1 MGEGKINKSEAIAEL
16 NNKRTPIKK
25 HLELIEEKRKNMTV
39 PCSKCGAEVRGDM
52 KFCPHCGAAIEF
64 TYAFFCPYCD
74 VEIPDS
80 KMKFCFNCGREF
92 NTHTQH
98 LQSETN
104 TITYSTAASQPIES
118 PTSFPTKTLP
128 KPGCLLW
135 IGAFYFPYFF
145 IFSKHKSIKKFS
157 LIWLIFIIL
166 FCIIM
171 GNISQDSS
179 TDHGVIV
186 PQKEHPQRKVEEKK
200 SDSDISLF
208 YQLPTDVK
216 AELKTIGIEERL
228 GTELTRRRDLEDTNN
243 VRCYRIR
250 KSCVLP
256 KGCNDT
262 VHIYIKNG
270 ILHEVTYCGR
280 TILGNGIKVHIKQAV
295 VDFYYKY
302 AKDKLY
308 EIKEL
313 IQAGW
318 KPSSYATGK

>member
-1 MGEGKINKSEAIAEL
+1 MENDADKNTLCCPNCGSTALSVDKKGFGTGKFVAGTLIAGPLVGVLAGGLGKNKREVYCLKCGRKYKPGSFLNGLITVEQYNLRNKNKDILKALGEGKRNKSEAIAEL

-39 PCSKCGAEVRGDM
+39 PCSKCGAEIRGDM

-74 VEIPDS
+74 VEIHDS

-135 IGAFYFPYFF
+135 IGAFHFPYFF

-166 FCIIM
+166 FF
-171 GNISQDSS
+171 NI
-179 TDHGVIV
+179 
-186 PQKEHPQRKVEEKK
+186 
-200 SDSDISLF
+200 
-208 YQLPTDVK
+208 
-216 AELKTIGIEERL
+216 
-228 GTELTRRRDLEDTNN
+228 
-243 VRCYRIR
+243 
-250 KSCVLP
+250 
-256 KGCNDT
+256 
-262 VHIYIKNG
+262 
-270 ILHEVTYCGR
+270 
-280 TILGNGIKVHIKQAV
+280 
-295 VDFYYKY
+295 
-302 AKDKLY
+302 
-308 EIKEL
+308 
-313 IQAGW
+313 
-318 KPSSYATGK
+318 